1 MRTALSAYHYTGPLS
16 GASLTLGEHTLDVM
30 LYPSTT
36 VHLPPEHDYT
46 RALIAQGFLQPIA
59 GNSSAAS
66 APAPTNPK
74 KGK

>member
-1 MRTALSAYHYTGPLS
+1 MHTALTPYHYTGPLS

-30 LYPSTT
+30 LYPNTT

-46 RALIAQGFLQPIA
+46 RALIAQGFLQP
-59 GNSSAAS
+59 
-66 APAPTNPK
+66 APNRATPANPTAK